1 MPPRRA
7 RPQFAVPTRQAAAS
21 AADLDVST
29 SVVGAGGRGPADR
42 RRARRERARR
52 KWITIALF
60 LLPALALY
68 CLLVIA
74 PIFQAVYYSGF
85 KWSGLG
91 PIDDFIGLE
100 NFTTAFKDDV
110 FTGAL
115 RHNGIII
122 LLSLAVQLPFALAIA
137 MILNQRLR
145 GRALLRLL
153 FFMPFVLSEVV
164 TAVVFTLMLQPNG
177 LADQSLDK
185 AGLDFLIREWLA
197 DPGIVLLTVFV
208 AVSWKYFGFHM
219 VLYLA
224 GLQQIPRELEEAA
237 AIDGAGPFQIF
248 RYVTFPL
255 LGPTIRISVFL
266 SIIGA
271 IQLFDL
277 VWVMTGGG
285 PVNASN
291 TMAIYMIDHG
301 FKRFQFGYASAV
313 AVIMLVISLVVALT
327 YQRFVLRRDMQG
339 ALTTQGR

>member
-1 MPPRRA
+1 
-7 RPQFAVPTRQAAAS
+7 V
-21 AADLDVST
+21 
-29 SVVGAGGRGPADR
+29 SVVRSGGPAPPDR

-52 KWITIALF
+52 KWVSIALF
-60 LLPALALY
+60 LLPALVLY
-68 CLLVIA
+68 CLFVIA
-74 PIFQAVYYSGF
+74 PIFQAIHYSGY
-85 KWSGLG
+85 KWNGLG
-91 PIDDFIGLE
+91 SLDQFVGLR
-100 NFTTAFKDDV
+100 NFKTAFEDPV

-115 RHNGIII
+115 KHNGIIV
-122 LLSLAVQLPFALAIA
+122 LLSLCVQLPFALAIA
-137 MILNQRLR
+137 WILNQRLR

-164 TAVVFTLMLQPNG
+164 TAVVFTLMLQPHG
-177 LADQSLDK
+177 LVDQSLDK
-185 AGLDFLIREWLA
+185 AGLDFLIKEWLA
-197 DPGIVLLTVFV
+197 DPGIALYSVFV
-208 AVSWKYFGFHM
+208 AISWKYFGFHM

-237 AIDGAGPFQIF
+237 AIDGANPWQIF
-248 RYVTFPL
+248 RYVTVPL

-285 PVNASN
+285 PVDSTN

-313 AVIMLVISLVVALT
+313 AVIMLVISLAFALA
-327 YQRFVLRRDMQG
+327 YQRFVLRRDIQG
-339 ALTTQGR
+339 ALTTMGR

>member
-1 MPPRRA
+1 
-7 RPQFAVPTRQAAAS
+7 VPTRQPAAS
-21 AADLDVST
+21 AAGLALPGASGA
-29 SVVGAGGRGPADR
+29 VGGPSPADR
-42 RRARRERARR
+42 ARARRSRSRR
-52 KWITIALF
+52 KWTSIALF
-60 LLPALALY
+60 LAPALAIYL
-68 CLLVIA
+68 LLVVA

-85 KWSGLG
+85 KWTGLG
-91 PIDDFIGLE
+91 PLDEFVGLQ
-100 NFTTAFKDDV
+100 NFRTAFQDTV

-115 RHNGIII
+115 KHNGIFIA
-122 LLSLAVQLPFALAIA
+122 LSLALQLPFALAIA
-137 MILNQRLR
+137 MILHQRLR

-164 TAVVFTLMLQPNG
+164 TAVVFTLMLQPHG
-177 LADQSLDK
+177 LVDQSLDK
-185 AGLDFLIREWLA
+185 AGLDFLIKEWLA
-197 DPGIVLLTVFV
+197 DPGIVLYTVFV
-208 AVSWKYFGFHM
+208 AISWKYFGFHM

-237 AIDGAGPFQIF
+237 AIDGATPVQTF

-285 PVNASN
+285 PIDASN
-291 TMAIYMIDHG
+291 TMAVYMINHG

-313 AVIMLVISLVVALT
+313 AVIMLVISLVIALT
-327 YQRFVLRRDMQG
+327 YQRFVLRRDMEG